1 MDKVLAMSELHPRD
15 RLAYWHDVAC
25 KVLVKH
31 ECRVEKL
38 PAFDASIHRAML
50 GDIGIIE
57 VDSLGLN
64 FAAVT
69 KRNIANEADDVFL
82 LGLQLGG
89 SATLIQ
95 DGREATL
102 QPGDFALLDA
112 QRPYVSHY
120 SAKWRRLFLRI
131 PRRALKARLAP
142 SSQLTARAI
151 RHTSG
156 IGGLVSEYMR
166 MIPQR
171 VLAIPAAA
179 RAQIGEQILDLAA
192 IALAAEGNKD
202 RPALSS
208 ARSVA
213 LLQLRTAV
221 EQHLADPAL
230 DPETAA
236 AAAGIS
242 VRYANALLAEEGQ
255 SIQRLIVQRRLD
267 RCRLALA
274 DAKQAHRTIG
284 DIAYGWGFSDLSH
297 FTRRFKA
304 AFGCAP
310 GDYRKQH
317 VASASPLRHVLKSA
331 LCAAWIAEC
340 FQLAAIAT
348 LC

>member
-1 MDKVLAMSELHPRD
+1 AASALARRVASRSSSRSCECRARRIKPRTSAGPWSTCSSSSRRGYVRRPNNGCGAIGAGAERRRSESDTKDVRGGSLGRLERSRPNRA
-15 RLAYWHDVAC
+15 RRAWTRSWRCRNCTPALAYWHDVAC

-38 PAFDASIHRAML
+38 PAFDTTIHRAML

-120 SAKWRRLFLRI
+120 SARWRRLFLRI

-221 EQHLADPAL
+221 E
-230 DPETAA
+230 
-236 AAAGIS
+236 
-242 VRYANALLAEEGQ
+242 
-255 SIQRLIVQRRLD
+255 
-267 RCRLALA
+267 
-274 DAKQAHRTIG
+274 
-284 DIAYGWGFSDLSH
+284 
-297 FTRRFKA
+297 
-304 AFGCAP
+304 
-310 GDYRKQH
+310 
-317 VASASPLRHVLKSA
+317 
-331 LCAAWIAEC
+331 
-340 FQLAAIAT
+340 
-348 LC
+348 